1 MIKTF
6 EQFKR
11 STIKPIY
18 SLEEFKAICD
28 QIFDI
33 VSDYYDEDNI
43 DDFIYSSDVEAQ
55 EQFIED
61 NEIDNLRVCQHCG
74 KFIVEGYLYR
84 DFETFC
90 SEECFVNEYGRKTYD
105 ESDDDE
111 LYWTAWEG

>member
-6 EQFKR
+6 EQFNR

-18 SLEEFKAICD
+18 SAEEFEAIC
-28 QIFDI
+28 DI
-33 VSDYYDEDNI
+33 VSDYYDGDNI
-43 DDFIYSSDVEAQ
+43 DDFIYSTDAEAK
-55 EQFIED
+55 EEFIED

-74 KFIVEGYLYR
+74 KFIIEGYLYR

-90 SEECFVNEYGRKTYD
+90 SDKCFINEYGRKTYD
-105 ESDDDE
+105 EADDDV